1 MDLNISFRNE
11 SKEDLLNVLQKEME
25 KKENEGINN
34 ISNSGNFIIFG
45 VGGITVFIPTSIKR
59 KDDKKMNDLEKLEEV
74 YKILTKALKGIEDV
88 GELRDYDLDCEI
100 DKIYNKIDDFH
111 TDVFGLITQEME

>member
-1 MDLNISFRNE
+1 M
-11 SKEDLLNVLQKEME
+11 
-25 KKENEGINN
+25 
-34 ISNSGNFIIFG
+34 
-45 VGGITVFIPTSIKR
+45 T
-59 KDDKKMNDLEKLEEV
+59 DLEKLEEI

-100 DKIYNKIDDFH
+100 DKIYNKIDDLQ